1 MSQKKITAAEF
12 DKAKETV
19 YSWVSDYEDILEKAK
34 PSIMKREK
42 EVEDAIMDHEEDV
55 EDTLEEAVED
65 FESNGKLLEKVVT
78 RSEEQAMD

>member
-1 MSQKKITAAEF
+1 
-12 DKAKETV
+12 
-19 YSWVSDYEDILEKAK
+19 
-34 PSIMKREK
+34 MKREK